1 MAYPTK
7 PELTYDYS
15 AFAQSQGDN
24 SFPGSYL
31 DIDLANV
38 KASLDETIEF
48 LKTPLSSDGQ
58 LKVGSTLDSVALNDA
73 TVAAQ
78 AAQTAAEAA
87 RDTAI
92 SSANAADASAD
103 AAASAAAAAVSGK
116 LTASN
121 NLSDLTSVI
130 TARTNLGLG
139 TAATTN
145 STAYATAAQGTKA
158 DAALP
163 NAAGVTIQTVN
174 TQTGAMATGT
184 TTVPWDDTIP
194 QITEGTEFMT
204 LAITP
209 TSATNILIIEVVAT
223 LNASAVNYIIG
234 ALFQDST
241 ANALAAAAVYQEGAS
256 RAMNMKFT
264 HKMTAGTTSSTTFRF
279 RAGTGGAATL
289 TFNGEVGARRLGGV
303 FASSITIT
311 EVKA

>member
-92 SSANAADASAD
+92 SNANAADASAD
-103 AAASAAAAAVSGK
+103 AAASAAAAAVVGK

-130 TARTNLGLG
+130 DARTNLGLG

-145 STAYATAAQGTKA
+145 ATAYATAAQGTKA

-174 TQTGAMATGT
+174 TQTGAVATT
-184 TTVPWDDTIP
+184 TTVMPFDDTIP
-194 QITEGTEFMT
+194 QITEGAEFMT
-204 LAITP
+204 LSITP
-209 TSATNILIIEVVAT
+209 TSASNKLRIEVVFNGSCSTTSYITAA
-223 LNASAVNYIIG
+223 LFKDAGASALASASKSGSGGTYEQVVFSHWVDAG
-234 ALFQDST
+234 ST
-241 ANALAAAAVYQEGAS
+241 SAQTFRV
-256 RAMNMKFT
+256 RAGQ
-264 HKMTAGTTSSTTFRF
+264 HTAG
-279 RAGTGGAATL
+279 TL
-289 TFNGEVGARRLGGV
+289 TFNGDSGARRLGGV
-303 FASSITIT
+303 MSSSITIT